1 MRVVSVVPSL
11 NMEPRQS
18 KIFFMSTEAHLHQKH
33 QLIISCY
40 KYFTGL
46 ARPTSGGD
54 RNLDYSR
61 VWKVAAIVRE
71 TFD

>member
-1 MRVVSVVPSL
+1 
-11 NMEPRQS
+11 
-18 KIFFMSTEAHLHQKH
+18 MSTEAHLHQKH
-33 QLIISCY
+33 QVIISCY

-61 VWKVAAIVRE
+61 VWKVAVIVRE